1 MKKIKKT
8 KKGFTLVELIAVIAI
23 LAILGAVLIPRI
35 GGYRQKARKSNLQS
49 SAKTIVNAIHAY
61 NADKIGTESEAEPIT
76 DDMSVEAAVVK
87 INEEVTTTVIKT
99 SGDAYDELKGITVG
113 QLVTVST
120 GNFSLTTEGH
130 LDVSKITAGSIN
142 D

>member
-35 GGYRQKARKSNLQS
+35 GGYQQKARKSNLQS
-49 SAKTIVNAIHAY
+49 SAKTIINAIHAY
-61 NADKIGTESEAEPIT
+61 NADKTGTESDKDPIK
-76 DDMSVEAAVVK
+76 DDMSVEEAVNA
-87 INEEVTTTVIKT
+87 INDEVSTTVIKT
-99 SGDAYDELKGITVG
+99 SGDAYETLKDISVG

-120 GNFSLTTEGH
+120 GNFSLNKDGSINIE
-130 LDVSKITAGSIN
+130 LLVEGSIN

>member
-35 GGYRQKARKSNLQS
+35 GGYQQKARKSNLQS
-49 SAKTIVNAIHAY
+49 SAKTIINAIHAY
-61 NADKIGTESEAEPIT
+61 NADKTGTESTADKIT
-76 DDMSVEAAVVK
+76 KGMKVEDAVK
-87 INEEVTTTVIKT
+87 LINEEVNTTVIKQ
-99 SGDAYDELKGITVG
+99 SGDAYDALKDISVG

-120 GNFSLTTEGH
+120 GNFSLTTNGD
-130 LDVSKITAGSIN
+130 LDVSDLEERDIDA
-142 D
+142 